1 MDLETALEIIREK
14 NIESV
19 RFQICDLNG
28 IMRGRAAI
36 LGNIENALDSGLK
49 MNMGTMDF
57 TSFDQ
62 FALGHKYGAQS
73 EDFTFKAD
81 LDTFAVLPYAP
92 ESARVFCDL
101 YTHDGKEW
109 ECCPRLMLKRVV
121 KRYNE
126 LGLFPQ
132 IGFETEYYVLE
143 EYEDGSI
150 APANYAEKEG
160 HGMIFAMSGQDEW
173 EEYYRT
179 YCKTLDQMG
188 IDSTVVTK
196 EGGPAQMEVNI
207 QHYHPVKA
215 ADNQIT
221 FMDVAR
227 ELTRQFG
234 YRATFLP
241 KPFQH
246 LFGSGMHI
254 HISLYDLEGQNLFY
268 DPNDPKGHNLSEKM
282 YYFMGGLLNHANAIT
297 AVGACTVNSY
307 KRLLPHTW
315 SPVNNTWGINNRSTL
330 IRIPLDAKEQSMRLE
345 FRSPDPACNV
355 YLILA
360 AVLACGLKGI
370 DEKTEPPVPT
380 QEEASELSEEELS
393 RRGAK
398 MLPRTLFEA
407 LEELKR
413 DTVIKE
419 TFGKTI
425 FEEFLKVKMTEWIT
439 YREYVTDWE
448 RRMYMRAF

>member
-1 MDLETALEIIREK
+1 MDKETVLEIIREK
-14 NIESV
+14 GIESV
-19 RFQICDLNG
+19 RFQFCDLNG
-28 IMRGRAAI
+28 IMRGRAAV
-36 LGNIENALDSGLK
+36 LDNIENALENGLT

-62 FALGHKYGAQS
+62 FAFGHRYGVQS
-73 EDFTFKAD
+73 EDFTITPDFN
-81 LDTFAVLPYAP
+81 TFAVLPFTSK
-92 ESARVFCDL
+92 SARIFCD
-101 YTHDGKEW
+101 
-109 ECCPRLMLKRVV
+109 RLV

-126 LGLFPQ
+126 LEFFPQ
-132 IGFETEYYVLE
+132 VGFETEYYVLE
-143 EYEDGSI
+143 EYEDGNI

-173 EEYYRT
+173 EEFYRT
-179 YCKTLDQMG
+179 YCKTLTQMG
-188 IDSTVVTK
+188 IDATVVTK

-207 QHYHPVKA
+207 HHYHPVKA
-215 ADNQIT
+215 ADNQIA

-227 ELTRQFG
+227 ELARQFG

-246 LFGSGMHI
+246 LFGSGMHL
-254 HISLYDLEGQNLFY
+254 HISLYDLDGQNLFY
-268 DPNDPKGHNLSEKM
+268 DPNEPKGHNLSEKM
-282 YYFMGGLLNHANAIT
+282 YYFIGGLLKHANAIT

-315 SPVNNTWGINNRSTL
+315 SPINNTWGINNRSTL

-355 YLILA
+355 YLVLA
-360 AVLACGLKGI
+360 AILACGLKGI
-370 DEKTEPPVPT
+370 EEQIEPQKPS
-380 QEEASELSEEELS
+380 QEDASDLSEEELS
-393 RRGAK
+393 CLGAK

-407 LEELKR
+407 LEELKK

>member
-1 MDLETALEIIREK
+1 MGKDTVLEIIREK

-19 RFQICDLNG
+19 RFQFCDLNG

-36 LGNIENALDSGLK
+36 LQAIEKALDHGLK

-62 FALGHKYGAQS
+62 FAFGNKYGAQS
-73 EDFTFKAD
+73 EDFTIKAD
-81 LDTFAVLPYAP
+81 FDTFTVLPYASK
-92 ESARVFCDL
+92 SAKVFCDL

-109 ECCPRLMLKRVV
+109 ECCPRLMLKRLI

-126 LGLFPQ
+126 LGYFPQ

-143 EYEDGSI
+143 EYEDGSY

-179 YCKTLDQMG
+179 YCKTLAQMG
-188 IDSTVVTK
+188 IDATVVTK

-207 QHYHPVKA
+207 NHYSPVEA

-221 FMDVAR
+221 FMNVAR
-227 ELTRQFG
+227 ELARQFG

-246 LFGSGMHI
+246 LFGSGMHV
-254 HISLYDLEGQNLFY
+254 HISIYDLDGQNLFY
-268 DPNDPKGHNLSEKM
+268 EPNDPKGHNLSEMM
-282 YYFMGGLLNHANAIT
+282 YYYIGGLLKHAKAIT

-307 KRLLPHTW
+307 KRLLPNVW
-315 SPVNNTWGINNRSTL
+315 APINNTWGFNNRSTL
-330 IRIPLDAKEQSMRLE
+330 IRIPLDAKEQDTRLE
-345 FRSPDPACNV
+345 FRSPDPACNA
-355 YLILA
+355 YLVLA
-360 AVLACGLKGI
+360 AILACGLKGI
-370 DEKTEPPVPT
+370 EEKIEPPEPIQKDVS
-380 QEEASELSEEELS
+380 ALSDEELA
-393 RRGAK
+393 RQGAK

-407 LEELKR
+407 LEDLKK

-419 TFGKTI
+419 TFGTTI
-425 FEEFLKVKMTEWIT
+425 FEEFIKVKMTEWIT
-439 YREYVTDWE
+439 YREHVTDWE

>member
-1 MDLETALEIIREK
+1 MDIDTVLEIIREK
-14 NIESV
+14 GIESV
-19 RFQICDLNG
+19 RFQFCDLNG
-28 IMRGRAAI
+28 IMRGRAAV
-36 LGNIENALDSGLK
+36 LDNIEKALESGLT
-49 MNMGTMDF
+49 MNMSTMDF

-62 FALGHKYGAQS
+62 FAFGHKYGAQS
-73 EDFTFKAD
+73 EDFTIKAD
-81 LDTFAVLPYAP
+81 FDTFAALPYT
-92 ESARVFCDL
+92 EKSARVFCDL
-101 YTHDGKEW
+101 YTHDGQEW
-109 ECCPRLMLKRVV
+109 ECCPRLMLKRLV
-121 KRYNE
+121 KDYNE
-126 LGLFPQ
+126 LGFFPQ

-143 EYEDGSI
+143 EDEDGTY

-173 EEYYRT
+173 EEYYRSF
-179 YCKTLDQMG
+179 CKTLTQLG
-188 IDSTVVTK
+188 IDATVVTK

-207 QHYHPVKA
+207 QHYPPVKA

-221 FMDVAR
+221 FIDVAR
-227 ELTRQFG
+227 ELARKFG

-246 LFGSGMHI
+246 LFGSGMHL

-268 DPNDPKGHNLSEKM
+268 DPDDPKGYKLSEKL
-282 YYFMGGLLNHANAIT
+282 YYFMGGLLKHANAIT

-330 IRIPLDAKEQSMRLE
+330 IRIPLDAKEQDMRLE
-345 FRSPDPACNV
+345 FRSPDPSCNV
-355 YLILA
+355 YLVLA
-360 AVLACGLKGI
+360 AILACGLKGI
-370 DEKTEPPVPT
+370 EEEIGPPDPS
-380 QEEASELSEEELS
+380 QEEASDLSEEELAS
-393 RRGAK
+393 RDAA

-407 LEELKR
+407 LEELKKN
-413 DTVIKE
+413 TVIKDA
-419 TFGKTI
+419 FGTTM

>member
-1 MDLETALEIIREK
+1 MDLEKVLEIIREK
-14 NIESV
+14 DIESV

-36 LGNIENALDSGLK
+36 LGNIENALTYGLT

-62 FALGHKYGAQS
+62 FAFGHKYGAQS
-73 EDFTFKAD
+73 EDFTYKAD

-92 ESARVFCDL
+92 KSARVFCDL

-109 ECCPRLMLKRVV
+109 ECCPRLMLKRIV

-126 LGLFPQ
+126 LGFFPK

-150 APANYAEKEG
+150 ATGNFAEKEG

-173 EEYYRT
+173 GEFYRT
-179 YCKTLDQMG
+179 YCKTLAQLG
-188 IDSTVVTK
+188 IDPTVVTK
-196 EGGPAQMEVNI
+196 EGGPAQMEINI
-207 QHYHPVKA
+207 HYYDPVKA

-227 ELTRQFG
+227 KLARQFG

-254 HISLYDLEGQNLFY
+254 HISLYNLEGQNLFY

-282 YYFMGGLLNHANAIT
+282 YYYMGGLLKHANAIT

-330 IRIPLDAKEQSMRLE
+330 IRIPLDAKEKSMRLE
-345 FRSPDPACNV
+345 FRSPDPACNA
-355 YLILA
+355 YLVLSA
-360 AVLACGLKGI
+360 LLACGLRGI
-370 DEKTEPPVPT
+370 EEKIEPPEPS
-380 QEEASELSEEELS
+380 QDEASDLSVEELS

-407 LEELKR
+407 LEELKK
-413 DTVIKE
+413 DQVIKE
-419 TFGKTI
+419 AFGTTI

-439 YREYVTDWE
+439 FREYVTDWE